1 MIAVKHGS
9 QNPPTYTPMVFP
21 DSLPFI
27 KASITKIIT
36 IQIKKQEVRSPII
49 LVIVTLVT
57 VRIVTA
63 PARVDAEKQNGI
75 KLPHILPQQWLQ
87 PTSQPK
93 DPCPP
98 TPGLILQ
105 WPHLDAQPQWHH

>member
-1 MIAVKHGS
+1 MK
-9 QNPPTYTPMVFP
+9 
-21 DSLPFI
+21 
-27 KASITKIIT
+27 
-36 IQIKKQEVRSPII
+36 SPII

-63 PARVDAEKQNGI
+63 PAIVDAKKRNGI
-75 KLPHILPQQWLQ
+75 KLLHIHPQQWLQ

-105 WPHLDAQPQWHH
+105 WPHLDTQPQWHH